1 MPRAER
7 FFRGI
12 PFWLQAQIPGGI
24 IQARDYCQKLS
35 LRGFTVVYEKNEVMG
50 GYDVYLASAT
60 NTREWVRTLPAA
72 QREKWQ
78 KAYDDQDKDIERFL
92 NSKMPWER
100 HPGEKL

>member
-1 MPRAER
+1 MARAEK

-12 PFWLQAQIPGGI
+12 PFWLQAQMPGGL
-24 IQARDYCQKLS
+24 IQVRDYCRKLA
-35 LRGFTVVYEKNEVMG
+35 LRGFTVVYEKNETIG

-60 NTREWVRTLPAA
+60 NTREWVRTLPVD

-78 KAYDDQDKDIERFL
+78 RAYDQDKDIERFL
-92 NSKMPWER
+92 NSRMPWLR